1 MKNLYIMTVA
11 TLLFSSGA
19 AFATEIPGIAVRKVP
34 ANVSPLKVD
43 YDNLSDLPIVT
54 EPEGEDEKY
63 SRNSIFFG
71 LDYYGGL
78 YKSADFG
85 CISHVVWGDN
95 GEVYI
100 KNPFSG
106 YDTQTY
112 LVGEMEGIR
121 FRSHS
126 LRKYMRRLIQTG
138 RTTRKAYLQSLT
150 ITMPSN

>member
-1 MKNLYIMTVA
+1 MRYEESLHHDRGDA
-11 TLLFSSGA
+11 PLLVRSR
-19 AFATEIPGIAVRKVP
+19 ICHRNPGDCREKSP

-138 RTTRKAYLQSLT
+138 RTTRRHTYSH
-150 ITMPSN
+150 